1 MMLLKMMF
9 SPTKDLLMNDTIL
22 LCGLFALSCFALVCF
37 FFFNVYRGV
46 HDSLTNAVIGDV
58 YNFRYFQPVTGTYER
73 YLAKVVNVCKLTKDQ
88 IDYLNITSDYRRY
101 DKEFQR
107 SPTLVTCQ
115 MSNGDYRQFYA
126 ERSDMCRR
134 TLTGNLLYSM
144 GVAHLF

>member
-1 MMLLKMMF
+1 
-9 SPTKDLLMNDTIL
+9 MNDIVLFGGL
-22 LCGLFALSCFALVCF
+22 LTLSCVALLCF

-46 HDSLTNAVIGDV
+46 HDSLTNAVIGTV
-58 YNFRYFQPVTGTYER
+58 YNFRYFQPVTGDYER
-73 YLAKVVNVCKLTKDQ
+73 YLAKVVGVRKLTQ
-88 IDYLNITSDYRRY
+88 TEISRLNWTSDYRQY

-107 SPTLVTCQ
+107 SPTLVTCE